1 MKCARCPGLL
11 RALRKAG
18 PYALTEL
25 LLPGGTV
32 LALLLWLSTGAGR
45 GAFAEEHPPRIR
57 PATAELVV
65 SSPSPH
71 TYDLRAT

>member
-1 MKCARCPGLL
+1 M
-11 RALRKAG
+11 
-18 PYALTEL
+18 EL

-45 GAFAEEHPPRIR
+45 GAFAEEHPQRVQ

-65 SSPSPH
+65 GSHSRH
-71 TYDLRAT
+71 THDLRAT